1 MYLDIQLIITIKKL
15 EKVRNAKHIYLHAV
29 AEKIKKLGY
38 DIDSSYID
46 DVLNCL
52 K

>member
-1 MYLDIQLIITIKKL
+1 MFAKKHNLVATIGSDFHDYDAVSPVIGLVGEDI
-15 EKVRNAKHIYLHAV
+15 
-29 AEKIKKLGY
+29 

-52 K
+52 KQK